1 MSSQQLPLA
10 SGSQHSTEPQWQAC
24 NYFALCG
31 RTVASISS
39 MSGSGSLAASHGM
52 TRSSNRSGIARSV
65 RHT

>member
-1 MSSQQLPLA
+1 MRLSSEAEQVA
-10 SGSQHSTEPQWQAC
+10 GS
-24 NYFALCG
+24 NYFVLCY